1 MTSVSN
7 RRSMMGLYSGNIC
20 IRSHQVRFVLSE
32 KGIVTKIDNF
42 DGKKIPEDL
51 IALNPF
57 ATLPTLIDRE
67 LVLYDS
73 RVIIEYIDERYP
85 YPPLMPVSPVDRA
98 KIRLALASLESDIV
112 FPAIE
117 FDNSIGTRTE
127 NSMRKKLRSALN
139 ASADLFSVNK
149 HFLNDDFTIIDC
161 VLAPIL
167 WRLEY
172 FGINLTNDHKHMKD
186 YMERVFTRE
195 AFQHSLTEDEEEMHL

>member
-1 MTSVSN
+1 
-7 RRSMMGLYSGNIC
+7 MMGLYSGSIC

-32 KGIVTKIDNF
+32 KGIVTTIDNF

-98 KIRLALASLESDIV
+98 KVRLALASLETDIV
-112 FPAIE
+112 IPAVD
-117 FDNSIGTRTE
+117 FDQSIGTRTE
-127 NSMRKKLRSALN
+127 NAMRKKLRSALN

-149 HFLNDDFTIIDC
+149 YFLNDDFTIIDC

-167 WRLEY
+167 WRLDY
-172 FGINLTNDHKHMKD
+172 FGVNLTKDHKHIEN
-186 YMERVFTRE
+186 YMERVFSRE
-195 AFQHSLTEDEEEMHL
+195 TFQHSLTEDEEEMHL

>member
-1 MTSVSN
+1 MASVSN
-7 RRSMMGLYSGNIC
+7 RRSMMGLYSGSIC

-32 KGIVTKIDNF
+32 KGIVTTIDNF
-42 DGKKIPEDL
+42 DGKEIPEDL
-51 IALNPF
+51 ISLNPF

-98 KIRLALASLESDIV
+98 KIRLALASLETDIV
-112 FPAIE
+112 LPAVE
-117 FDNSIGTRTE
+117 FDQSIGTNSE
-127 NSMRKKLRSALN
+127 NSKKKKLRSALN
-139 ASADLFSVNK
+139 ASADLFSLNK
-149 HFLNDDFTIIDC
+149 YFLNDQFTVIDC

-172 FGINLTNDHKHMKD
+172 FGISLTNDHKYLKD
-186 YMERVFTRE
+186 YMERLFSRE
-195 AFQHSLTEDEEEMHL
+195 AFQNSLTEDEEEMHL